1 MDCKA
6 ACMVHCNK
14 ISELLNQKQTN
25 KLLHKAR
32 DTVTLFEKERVQFS
46 FMRNSR
52 RSKNVVALP
61 NLRGTFPIYDCIMHP
76 KFEKHH
82 LQLIKT
88 LFYTRGFGVQLLYV

>member
-32 DTVTLFEKERVQFS
+32 DTDKLLKKSKEIRKGRVQFLS
-46 FMRNSR
+46 FMRNAR
-52 RSKNVVALP
+52 RSLNIVLSLP
-61 NLRGTFPIYDCIMHP
+61 RY
-76 KFEKHH
+76 EK
-82 LQLIKT
+82 LS
-88 LFYTRGFGVQLLYV
+88 